1 MVKVYSTNSCPWCV
15 KAKQYLKSK
24 NVEFEDLNVQTDM
37 VAREDM
43 LKKSKQMG
51 VPVLDIN
58 GTNIEI
64 ERCFYISLF
73 FCNKKATSRN
83 LLVAF

>member
-1 MVKVYSTNSCPWCV
+1 MVKVYSTNSCPWCD

-24 NVEFEDLNVQTDM
+24 NVEFEDLNVLTDM

-58 GTNIEI
+58 GTIIVGFDKNAID
-64 ERCFYISLF
+64 
-73 FCNKKATSRN
+73 KALN
-83 LLVAF
+83 E